1 MTPEPSIIKEA
12 IILAGG
18 LGTRL
23 RSVVSDIPKPMALL
37 QEKPFL
43 EYLLNYVASFGIKHT
58 ILSVGYKHEVIREYF
73 GGHYRGM
80 EITYAV
86 EKAPLGTGGAI
97 KYALSFA
104 RSESLFLLNGDSF
117 FNVDLHDLGEFFTAY
132 QPDMAMTVKKMRN
145 IERYGTV
152 ELDVCK
158 VISFRPKEPVR
169 FGYINGGVYAISRR
183 LFDRFPL
190 EETFSFESD
199 FLSTY
204 LPDLRI
210 CAMKSNEYFIDIGVP
225 EDYEK
230 AREELPGLV
239 S

>member
-1 MTPEPSIIKEA
+1 MTPEPSSIKEA

-23 RSVVSDIPKPMALL
+23 RSVVRDIPKPMALL

-43 EYLLNYVASFGIKHT
+43 EYLLSYLASFGITHT
-58 ILSVGYKHEVIREYF
+58 ILSVGYKYEVIKEYF
-73 GGHYRGM
+73 GDNYKGI
-80 EITYAV
+80 ELSYAV
-86 EKAPLGTGGAI
+86 EKAPLGTGGGI

-104 RSESLFLLNGDSF
+104 RTESLFLLNGDSF
-117 FNVDLHDLGEFFTAY
+117 FNVDLHDLGEFYNAY

-158 VISFRPKEPVR
+158 VISFLPKAPVR
-169 FGYINGGVYAISRR
+169 FGFINGGVYAISRR

-190 EETFSFESD
+190 GDVFSFESD
-199 FLSTY
+199 FLGAY
-204 LPDLRI
+204 LEELRI

-230 AREELPGLV
+230 AQEELPGLV
-239 S
+239 F